1 MKKTAK
7 KLFSLFLA
15 ALMLLS
21 CFPLAAAAQ
30 GGEVI
35 TTTQTAGWEDL
46 PAMELGREFTF
57 TESFRASLVPEKS
70 GLYELYM
77 LNASGGAYDGAKY
90 VAGEDE
96 TGSLTKDDVELYY
109 EKSLLELESGKT
121 YNVSCHA
128 IEEDYDAV
136 VKISF
141 VCGHGNKQSKAE
153 VMPSCGLGYTAGV
166 YCPDCKRWLSGH
178 EAVFKS
184 HTDENGDRVCDVCK
198 KESADA
204 SGYAGEGEN
213 ASYKLYSDGEL
224 VISGTGA
231 VGSFGIYVGDDKKLS
246 FNDKVKKITIKEGII
261 TLSFAAFYDFESL
274 ESVSLP
280 ESLEV
285 IDSFVFNSSDLS
297 ELYIPSNVKTIEEPD
312 TINSA
317 YFERFVV
324 SPKNKVF
331 SSQDGIL
338 FSRDKK
344 VLYAYPGGKT
354 EKSYTVPDGV
364 ERIADYAF
372 FCCYDLETLKFPQSL
387 SFVGSYAFSDAV
399 LENAE
404 TDGFV
409 KYVDCVAVGVDDSDE
424 EKLPDVLNVREGTR
438 IIAAEAFWG
447 ADFDGIILPEGLV
460 SISLCAFEFAA
471 MSNLVIPESVR
482 YIEDGAFNYC
492 GMGSLVVPK
501 SVEYFGDCCFRYM
514 EAIAFLNPSC
524 EIGNLNDEFEFAEG
538 FSSPV
543 KLIVGYGG
551 STAEKAAKE
560 NGSMFAALDEGHE
573 HIYFCT
579 EYVGATCTEDGR
591 TVYSCPCGKSEPRAE
606 TVQKGHSWYEES
618 VDSDGT
624 IHYECGV
631 CGETEE
637 EKCGCVCHKGG
648 IYKIFYKLIRVFWK
662 LFRVKRFCDCSI
674 EHY

>member
-46 PAMELGREFTF
+46 PAMEPGREFTF

-204 SGYAGEGEN
+204 SGYTGNGKN

-231 VGSFGIYVGDDKKLS
+231 VGSFHVY
-246 FNDKVKKITIKEGII
+246 DKVKNIHK
-261 TLSFAAFYDFESL
+261 
-274 ESVSLP
+274 
-280 ESLEV
+280 
-285 IDSFVFNSSDLS
+285 
-297 ELYIPSNVKTIEEPD
+297 
-312 TINSA
+312 
-317 YFERFVV
+317 
-324 SPKNKVF
+324 
-331 SSQDGIL
+331 
-338 FSRDKK
+338 
-344 VLYAYPGGKT
+344 AYP
-354 EKSYTVPDGV
+354 Y
-364 ERIADYAF
+364 
-372 FCCYDLETLKFPQSL
+372 
-387 SFVGSYAFSDAV
+387 
-399 LENAE
+399 
-404 TDGFV
+404 
-409 KYVDCVAVGVDDSDE
+409 
-424 EKLPDVLNVREGTR
+424 
-438 IIAAEAFWG
+438 
-447 ADFDGIILPEGLV
+447 
-460 SISLCAFEFAA
+460 
-471 MSNLVIPESVR
+471 
-482 YIEDGAFNYC
+482 
-492 GMGSLVVPK
+492 
-501 SVEYFGDCCFRYM
+501 
-514 EAIAFLNPSC
+514 
-524 EIGNLNDEFEFAEG
+524 NLNDELYTMDNF
-538 FSSPV
+538 
-543 KLIVGYGG
+543 I
-551 STAEKAAKE
+551 KA
-560 NGSMFAALDEGHE
+560 
-573 HIYFCT
+573 C
-579 EYVGATCTEDGR
+579 EYVRTKCRIATLDLIAHEFDTIIFEGGQGLLLDQQNMGDFPHLTPSSVGSYNIHETIENLGAESNDIYYVSRSYMTRHGAGPMEAECSKADINASIVDATNMPNDWQGSLRFGKIDKDSLARRIIGDFSRYKNANMNMVFTQMNYTNGKIATVDGL
-591 TVYSCPCGKSEPRAE
+591 TDVSEILLPQA
-606 TVQKGHSWYEES
+606 TLWLSDQKD
-618 VDSDGT
+618 V
-624 IHYECGV
+624 IN
-631 CGETEE
+631 
-637 EKCGCVCHKGG
+637 
-648 IYKIFYKLIRVFWK
+648 KI
-662 LFRVKRFCDCSI
+662 SI
-674 EHY
+674 